1 MKKTAAPKIPT
12 TLGAALEG
20 GFYAGKIR
28 VAGELFALI
37 LPPKSESGHD
47 KTPWNDSTKRVSG
60 AMSFFDGVA
69 NTKAMAKAGSTV
81 AKWAL
86 DNGMHIPAR
95 DELELLY
102 RAFKSGKALNYC
114 WRGDNP
120 SSEPVG
126 YAYLPKTPARCALK
140 PFQTGGAESFEEN
153 WYWSSTQYAGYDD
166 YAWFQRFGYGYQGV
180 NLKSAEL
187 RVRAVRRLLI
197 K

>member
-12 TLGAALEG
+12 TLGAAFEG

-28 VAGELFALI
+28 VNGDLFALI
-37 LPPKSESGHD
+37 LPPKSESEHD
-47 KTPWNDSTKRVSG
+47 KSPWNDSTKRVTG

-69 NTKAMAKAGSTV
+69 NTKAMAKAGSAV

-102 RAFKSGKALNYC
+102 RAFKPGKGLNYC

-120 SSEPVG
+120 SSDPVG
-126 YAYLPKTPARCALK
+126 YAYLPKIPARCPLK
-140 PFQTGGAESFEEN
+140 PFQTGGAEAFEET
-153 WYWSSTQYAGYDD
+153 WYWSSTQYAGDD
-166 YAWFQRFGYGYQGV
+166 GYAWYQNFIDGFQDFSR
-180 NLKSAEL
+180 LSAEL
-187 RVRAVRRLLI
+187 RVRAVRRLKL
-197 K
+197 